1 MLLSRR
7 ICLNDHPNPVAL
19 AGFVWNRV
27 PSGSAKAIVSHL
39 LQGCEKCL
47 AEVAPHLAGLLG
59 QSEPP
64 ANVLSPDE
72 DAQYEAA
79 IGRAFT
85 TALGWS
91 KDPEEESWCAEA
103 SLNADAALEG
113 LPDIPPDLEGVPL
126 FEALLKR
133 SLSLRHENPEEMVR
147 FAEWA
152 RVLAERLRPEQ
163 LGVNVLADLQ
173 CRAWIE
179 LGNSLR
185 VADNLLEADRAL
197 GRATELFLQGTQDEL
212 IAARLFDIEASI
224 LGDLRRFDLAA
235 TALDL
240 VFAIYYR
247 YGDYHL
253 AGRALI
259 TRGLYVGYDGDSAK
273 SVDLIEQ
280 GLSLLDE
287 ERDPR
292 LFLIALHNQARAF
305 MECGQLRDARMA
317 LWKLKAR
324 GLGFDGRVNE
334 LKIRWL
340 EGQINAGLG
349 ELDRAETALQEVMLG
364 FEEAGLPYKAALAG
378 LELGLVMFRRG
389 NADAAIQEVLAAVH
403 VFLSLGIAR
412 EVSASVL
419 LLRKAIDRE
428 LLNLEFLEYVIEQ
441 LHRIEGGR
449 GAFEP
454 TMDE

>member
-1 MLLSRR
+1 MS
-7 ICLNDHPNPVAL
+7 DHPTSVEL
-19 AGFVWNRV
+19 AGFVWNRM
-27 PSGSAKAIVSHL
+27 PSGRVRAIISHL
-39 LQGCEKCL
+39 LGGCEYCR

-59 QSEPP
+59 LSEPP
-64 ANVLSPDE
+64 PNRTLPGE

-79 IGRAFT
+79 MDRAF
-85 TALGWS
+85 ASVLGWPI
-91 KDPEEESWCAEA
+91 DLAEETKRATS
-103 SLNADAALEG
+103 SLVLDAPLE
-113 LPDIPPDLEGVPL
+113 LDIPPDVEGVAL
-126 FEALLKR
+126 FEVLLER
-133 SLSLRHENPEEMVR
+133 SSSLRHEDPEEMVR
-147 FAEWA
+147 VAEWA
-152 RVLAERLRPEQ
+152 RVLAENLSPSE
-163 LGVNVLADLQ
+163 LGFEALADLQ

-185 VADNLLEADRAL
+185 VADDLLDAERAL

-235 TALDL
+235 TALNL
-240 VFAIYYR
+240 VFAIYHR
-247 YGDYHL
+247 CGDFHL

-259 TRGLYVGYDGDSAK
+259 TKGLYAGYDGNSAQ
-273 SVDLIEQ
+273 SVQLIER
-280 GLSLLDE
+280 GLLLIDE

-305 MECGQLRDARMA
+305 MDCGQLREARIA

-324 GLGFDGRVNE
+324 GLGFDGRLNE

-378 LELGLVMFRRG
+378 LELGLILFRRG
-389 NADAAIQEVLAAVH
+389 RADDALEEVLAAVH
-403 VFLSLGIAR
+403 VFQTLGIAR
-412 EVSASVL
+412 EVNASLL
-419 LLRKAIDRE
+419 LLRKAIDWEVLNIE
-428 LLNLEFLEYVIEQ
+428 LLEYVIGQ
-441 LHRIEGGR
+441 LRRTDDGR
-449 GAFEP
+449 GQLAP
-454 TMDE
+454 VDE